1 MDNKI
6 SEVIDKLIPRGGNK
20 PDRICVSLEEY
31 LSRLSNL
38 NRKLYGTKHRMTQ
51 WKKLCEEHLTEFSKS
66 RLVQEPIDFGENRLG
81 SVFTY
86 SSRDIRLENEFEVL
100 LYSITSALSSVA
112 RVVACFIKNSTH
124 FHSHSKLYDLLKKQ
138 KDFEDIQLLVSEAC
152 DVWATEFIDRRD
164 IATHYIALSITSS
177 VSASKKGNEIE
188 SKTVTKIALTKKP
201 IKYVSLW
208 DDILPT
214 LNGSSHEAQF
224 GSDGEEIHKLL
235 DAKNQVI
242 VLRESPLPEKPE
254 MIDGEKYVDTVYEYF
269 NQYILNLLSALVS
282 RL

>member
-1 MDNKI
+1 MENKI

-20 PDRICVSLEEY
+20 PNGIYVSFEEY

-51 WKKLCEEHLTEFSKS
+51 WRKLCEEHLTEFNKS
-66 RLVQEPIDFGENRLG
+66 RLVQEPIAFVENRLG
-81 SVFTY
+81 SVFTF

-112 RVVACFIKNSTH
+112 RVVPCFIKNSTH

-138 KDFEDIQLLVSEAC
+138 KDFDDIQLLVSKAG
-152 DVWATEFIDRRD
+152 DVWATELINRRD
-164 IATHYIALSITSS
+164 IATHYIALSLTSS
-177 VSASKKGNEIE
+177 VSFSKKGKEVE
-188 SKTVTKIALTKKP
+188 SKTITKIALTKKP

-214 LNGSSHEAQF
+214 LKSSSHEAQF

-235 DAKNQVI
+235 DAKNQII
-242 VLRESPLPEKPE
+242 VLRETPLPEKPE
-254 MIDGEKYVDTVYEYF
+254 MIDGEKYVDTVYQNF
-269 NQYILNLLSALVS
+269 NQYILDLLSALVT